1 MAKAVKISWTRNGKI
16 FTFILILTLALAY
29 WMQQSLIFLLAS
41 FFGGY
46 LVIDFMFSLLM
57 LGPLGIDVT
66 GLKDEFEGSTL
77 QIQFTLSG
85 PAKKLGHWS
94 RDLWLDVYLD
104 SGKGSEMLHP
114 DNRFCLAVLLEHRG
128 VITLRQVVLN
138 SGFPFGFF
146 HTLIAVSLEK
156 SAFVYPK
163 PIEAIQNIA
172 LDEHSGNLLNMSE
185 EYDSLETYREGDDV
199 RRIHWKKS
207 AISQVP
213 VIRNNRGERT
223 SQHSNLFIP
232 DPTPAFERA
241 LGIFTAWILDH
252 PEETW
257 AVVDEQGG
265 WTDFEDTVSLLQYLA
280 VIRPLPYKPSV
291 DGALVPFYASD
302 IAVED

>member
-16 FTFILILTLALAY
+16 FTIILILTLALAY
-29 WMQQSLIFLLAS
+29 WMQQSLLFLLAS

-46 LVIDFMFSLLM
+46 LLIDFVFSLIILT
-57 LGPLGIDVT
+57 PLGIDVT
-66 GLKDEFEGSTL
+66 GLKDGFEGSTIPL
-77 QIQFTLSG
+77 QITLSG
-85 PAKKLGHWS
+85 PAKKLGYWS
-94 RDLWLDVYLD
+94 RDLWMDIYLD
-104 SGKGSEMLHP
+104 YGKGSEMRHP
-114 DNRFCLAVLLEHRG
+114 DSRFNLTILLERRG
-128 VITLRQVVLN
+128 IITLRQIVLN

-146 HTLIAVSLEK
+146 HALMAVSLEK
-156 SAFVYPK
+156 PVFVYPE
-163 PIEAIQNIA
+163 PIEGGQTITHI
-172 LDEHSGNLLNMSE
+172 ERSGNLLNMSE

-213 VIRNNRGERT
+213 VVRTHRGERT

-232 DPTPAFERA
+232 DPTPKFERA
-241 LGIFTAWILDH
+241 LGIFTSWILEH

-257 AVVDEQGG
+257 AVVNEQGE

-280 VIRPLPYKPSV
+280 VIQPLTHKPIV

-302 IAVED
+302 IAVAD